1 MAAVMNSVVI
11 IPKDLKNGD
20 FGISRRG
27 RETVFSFLLPQ
38 GNESLLTVKV
48 KRNKQFFKRAN
59 RYQTIVLYIKI
70 YITAEISR

>member
-27 RETVFSFLLPQ
+27 RGDCIQFSF
-38 GNESLLTVKV
+38 
-48 KRNKQFFKRAN
+48 
-59 RYQTIVLYIKI
+59 
-70 YITAEISR
+70 TAGK